1 MLLLLRVFL
10 VGEGLLLLIGYF
22 DALTNTIQNSLCIL
36 CHVIATGITSA
47 TVAVK
52 LLVKY

>member
-22 DALTNTIQNSLCIL
+22 DALTDMFDN
-36 CHVIATGITSA
+36 
-47 TVAVK
+47 
-52 LLVKY
+52 